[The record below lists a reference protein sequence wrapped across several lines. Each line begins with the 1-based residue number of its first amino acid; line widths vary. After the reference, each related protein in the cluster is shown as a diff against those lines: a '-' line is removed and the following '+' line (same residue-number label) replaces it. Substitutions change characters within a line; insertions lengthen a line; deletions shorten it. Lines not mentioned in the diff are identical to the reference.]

1 MAYPNPYP
9 AQPYPSTSVPMPAV
23 PTAVI
28 GPQFCAPYP
37 LDLAVVK
44 KVMTLSD
51 GNFVVTDVNGN
62 VVFKVK
68 GSLMTLRDRRILVD
82 AAGNPLVTLR
92 RKGTLLGL
100 LIRSLSDT
108 AAAGSPHLSK
118 TSPGLRPELYEAE
131 TRPTYGSESEPHP
144 IMIMT
149 AHDRW
154 QAFRGESTEAKD
166 LIFTLKRSSLI
177 QFKTKLDVFLAN
189 NTKEDVCDFKVKGS
203 WLERSCVVY
212 AGESNN
218 IVAQMHKKHTV
229 QSILIGKDQFMVTVY
244 PNIDYA
250 FVVALIVIL
259 DEINEDEKED

>member
-9 AQPYPSTSVPMPAV
+9 PQPTTSAPMPAL
-23 PTAVI
+23 PTTVI

-37 LDLAVVK
+37 VDLAVVK
-44 KVMTLSD
+44 KVMTISD

-68 GSLMTLRDRRILVD
+68 GSLMSLRDRRVLID
-82 AAGNPLVTLR
+82 AAGHPLVTLR
-92 RKGTLLGL
+92 RKV
-100 LIRSLSDT
+100 
-108 AAAGSPHLSK
+108 
-118 TSPGLRPELYEAE
+118 
-131 TRPTYGSESEPHP
+131 
-144 IMIMT
+144 MT

-154 QAFRGESTEAKD
+154 QAFRGESTDDKD
-166 LIFTLKRSSLI
+166 LIFTLKRSSFI

-189 NTKEDVCDFKVKGS
+189 NTKEDICDFKVKGS

-229 QSILIGKDQFMVTVY
+229 QSILIGKDHFMITVY

-250 FVVALIVIL
+250 FIVALIVIL

>member
-28 GPQFCAPYP
+28 GPQFCASYP

-92 RKGTLLGL
+92 RK
-100 LIRSLSDT
+100 
-108 AAAGSPHLSK
+108 
-118 TSPGLRPELYEAE
+118 
-131 TRPTYGSESEPHP
+131 
-144 IMIMT
+144 IMT
-149 AHDRW
+149 THDRW

>member
-92 RKGTLLGL
+92 RK
-100 LIRSLSDT
+100 
-108 AAAGSPHLSK
+108 
-118 TSPGLRPELYEAE
+118 
-131 TRPTYGSESEPHP
+131 
-144 IMIMT
+144 IMT

-229 QSILIGKDQFMVTVY
+229 QSILIGKDHFMVTVY

-250 FVVALIVIL
+250 FIVALIVIL
-259 DEINEDEKED
+259 DEINDDEKED